1 MSFGGSSNDYAAMQA
16 QAQAQ
21 AQAKAEA
28 EAREKKRKQNQE
40 SLSRSRNYGLDS
52 RTISDT
58 LLTRGRRIAGDTTLS
73 SGSLLSLEG
82 TLG

>member
-1 MSFGGSSNDYAAMQA
+1 MSFGGSSNNYAAMQA
-16 QAQAQ
+16 E

-28 EAREKKRKQNQE
+28 EAREKKKKQNQE
-40 SLSRSRNYGLDS
+40 SLSRSRNYGMDS
-52 RTISDT
+52 RIISDT
-58 LLTRGRRIAGDTTLS
+58 LLTGARISGDTTLS

>member
-1 MSFGGSSNDYAAMQA
+1 MSFGGSSNDYAAM
-16 QAQAQ
+16 QAQ

-40 SLSRSRNYGLDS
+40 LLSRSRNYGLDS
-52 RTISDT
+52 RRVTDT
-58 LLTRGRRIAGDTTLS
+58 LLTGARMAGDTTLS